1 MEDKE
6 KFIKELPVLRNLKA
20 EEMKKIFDKVI
31 IEKIGKNKFV
41 FEEGNYCSFIYFVC
55 EGRVKMLAHSSAG
68 RDFILRI
75 VSSNDIISDNNLL
88 FDRRSE
94 CSYSAKA
101 LENSVVAKMNTS
113 DFSEMLNRKPELY
126 KAYAEVVDAHLTEA
140 YIGLKNMAFEKVERR
155 IARHLIQFAKNT
167 GEKTETGIKLGIKL
181 SRQEIAN
188 LTGTTIETAIR
199 VMSKFKKSKIISEK
213 EGFINITDRHK
224 LINIAEEF

>member
-1 MEDKE
+1 MEE
-6 KFIKELPVLRNLKA
+6 KVKCVKDLPVIKDLKP
-20 EEMKKIFDKVI
+20 EEMKKIYDKII

-41 FEEGNYCSFIYFVC
+41 FEEGNYCSYIYFVC

-68 RDFILRI
+68 KDFILRI

-88 FDRRSE
+88 FERRSE

-101 LENSVVAKMNTS
+101 LENSVVAKINTA
-113 DFSEMLNRKPELY
+113 DFSELLNRKPELY
-126 KAYAEVVDAHLTEA
+126 KAYAEIIDAHLTEA

-167 GEKTETGIKLGIKL
+167 GEKSDSGIRLGIKL

-213 EGFINITDRHK
+213 EGYIHIVERHK
-224 LINIAEEF
+224 LVNIAEEF